1 MTRHKT
7 YHPLKFGKCFLV
19 LLITANVF
27 LKVVHSEISSDSNNE
42 NLEATQSSV
51 STSSVLSSNTKA
63 LQSTEKS
70 PKEKSLKFVNELKDV
85 TKEAGGFLRPR
96 CAVTG
101 SIPATKFEWFSN
113 EAPLMEGNKL
123 IIIEN
128 KFAQV
133 NFIQI
138 IV

>member
-7 YHPLKFGKCFLV
+7 FNSLRLRKYFLGVMIIVIV
-19 LLITANVF
+19 LLN
-27 LKVVHSEISSDSNNE
+27 VVHSEISSNPNND
-42 NLEATQSSV
+42 NLDATQSSV

-70 PKEKSLKFVNELKDV
+70 QKVKTLKFVNELKNV
-85 TKEAGGFLRPR
+85 TKEAGGFLRLR
-96 CAVTG
+96 CSVSG

-113 EAPLMEGNKL
+113 EAPLMEGNKQIFIEKRNKL
-123 IIIEN
+123 I
-128 KFAQV
+128 F
-133 NFIQI
+133 FIQR